1 MVVTVPFV
9 QEEPL
14 RLFPGSNLTFSYD
27 ATSLPPSV
35 LAMVVA
41 DHLAFSHLPTPGDHS
56 FSPLESQVPS
66 TKSFPSK
73 ALFSSSLLS
82 EWLVSAL
89 AYLCPKYLSEGLK
102 CSKHAPPA

>member
-9 QEEPL
+9 QAGPL
-14 RLFPGSNLTFSYD
+14 RLFPGSNLTFGYD
-27 ATSLPPSV
+27 ATPLPPSV
-35 LAMVVA
+35 LAVA
-41 DHLAFSHLPTPGDHS
+41 GAYHLAFSYLPTPGYQS

-73 ALFSSSLLS
+73 VLFSSSLLS

-89 AYLCPKYLSEGLK
+89 AYLYPKDLNEGLK
-102 CSKHAPPA
+102 M